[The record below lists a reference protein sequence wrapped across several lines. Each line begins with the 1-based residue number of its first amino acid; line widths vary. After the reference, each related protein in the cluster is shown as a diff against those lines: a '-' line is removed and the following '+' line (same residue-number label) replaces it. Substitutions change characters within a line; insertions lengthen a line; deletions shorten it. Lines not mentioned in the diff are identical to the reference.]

1 MRLRPI
7 FLAPQPRLVSKG
19 GLMLDGLYI
28 PEGTEITVNPW
39 IMYRL
44 TSVYGEDAKDFRP
57 ERWLESE
64 EKAMKYSENSMAFGL
79 GERTCLRKAIAL
91 MELHNA
97 KVQFLRTFSFK
108 LAENKTPPKY
118 VNLVGIAHWEN
129 MSINITKREAV

>member
-1 MRLRPI
+1 
-7 FLAPQPRLVSKG
+7 
-19 GLMLDGLYI
+19 MLDGLYI
-28 PEGTEITVNPW
+28 PEGTEMTVNPW

-97 KVQFLRTFSFK
+97 KVQ
-108 LAENKTPPKY
+108 
-118 VNLVGIAHWEN
+118 V
-129 MSINITKREAV
+129 